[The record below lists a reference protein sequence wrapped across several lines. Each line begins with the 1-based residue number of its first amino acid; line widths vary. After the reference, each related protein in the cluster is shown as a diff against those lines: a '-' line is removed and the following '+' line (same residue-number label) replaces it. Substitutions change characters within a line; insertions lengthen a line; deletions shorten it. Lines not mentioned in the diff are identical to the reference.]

1 MLFMVGSLPFFLN
14 FPTTNN
20 QQPSTNNQQ
29 PTTKRMKI
37 SAFQLNSQPDLKKN
51 LEMIYPLIKKAVEEG
66 ADLVGLPENFA
77 FMGDEQKRLE
87 QADEVSKATEKALK
101 EWAVEFEIYLL
112 GGGYPVPAENGKV
125 SNCARLINPNGETI
139 ALYDKIHLFD
149 VDLSEK
155 ETYRESDLVKPG
167 REIVVA
173 DLAEFGMK
181 AGLSICYDVR
191 FPELYR
197 ELVKQGANV
206 LFVPAAFTRPT
217 GKAHWKTLLRAR
229 AIENSAYV
237 VAPAQTGKH
246 GKRRETFGHALIID
260 PWGNILADAGEEP
273 GMAMAEVKPD
283 ELKDVRRKLPSLEHR
298 VL

>member
-1 MLFMVGSLPFFLN
+1 
-14 FPTTNN
+14 
-20 QQPSTNNQQ
+20 
-29 PTTKRMKI
+29 MKI
-37 SAFQLNSQPDLKKN
+37 SAIQLNSQPDLDQN
-51 LEMIYPLIKKAVEEG
+51 LEKAYKLVKKASEKE
-66 ADLVGLPENFA
+66 ADLVALPENFA

-87 QADEVSKATEKALK
+87 QAKEISKATEKALK
-101 EWAVEFEIYLL
+101 KWAVEFEIYLL

-149 VDLSEK
+149 VELSEK
-155 ETYRESDLVKPG
+155 ETYRESDIVKPG
-167 REIVVA
+167 RDIVVA
-173 DLAEFGMK
+173 DLPEFGMK

-197 ELVKQGANV
+197 TLVKRGADI

-229 AIENSAYV
+229 AIENSAFV

-260 PWGNILADAGEEP
+260 PWGNILADAGVKP
-273 GMAMAEVKPD
+273 GMAMAEVKLD
-283 ELKDVRRKLPSLEHR
+283 ELKEVRRKLPSLEHR

>member
-1 MLFMVGSLPFFLN
+1 
-14 FPTTNN
+14 
-20 QQPSTNNQQ
+20 
-29 PTTKRMKI
+29 MKI
-37 SAFQLNSQPDLKKN
+37 SAIQLNSQPDLDQN
-51 LEMIYPLIKKAVEEG
+51 LEITYNFVKKAAGKG
-66 ADLVGLPENFA
+66 ADMVALPENFA
-77 FMGDEQKRLE
+77 FMGDEPKRLE
-87 QADEVSKATEKALK
+87 QADEISRATEKALK

-112 GGGYPVPAENGKV
+112 GGGYPVPVENGKV

-149 VDLSEK
+149 VELSEK
-155 ETYRESDLVKPG
+155 ETYRESDMVKAG
-167 REIVVA
+167 RDIVVA
-173 DLAEFGMK
+173 ELFEFGMK

-197 ELVKQGANV
+197 ELVKQGADI

-229 AIENSAYV
+229 AIENSAFV

-246 GKRRETFGHALIID
+246 GKKRETHGHALIID

-273 GMAMAEVKPD
+273 GMAMAE
-283 ELKDVRRKLPSLEHR
+283 LKLDDLKEVRRKLPSLEHR